1 MRPLRPSRRG
11 RAHPAKLLVH
21 LYLIRRPRCQMALEQ
36 GVPLW
41 GCNLKNKWAV
51 RPLGIW
57 LLPRGGAGHWGRIIL
72 GAGVHRLFCVAESAL
87 A

>member
-1 MRPLRPSRRG
+1 
-11 RAHPAKLLVH
+11 
-21 LYLIRRPRCQMALEQ
+21 MALEQ

-72 GAGVHRLFCVAESAL
+72 GAGVHRLFCVAESATGVAL
-87 A
+87 GIALESYVDTREGG